1 MDDGSRPLDAD
12 VQLDRWLREEVE
24 MPAPDRLLEDVFA
37 RTESARQVH
46 RGWRGRLVR
55 TGRSDGHAGVARLQR
70 GLAGMAAVV
79 VVGLI
84 GVSIG
89 TRLEPGVSGTSA
101 TPTPTVSTG
110 SPAPT
115 SSLRIQ
121 RTHAT
126 CGQRYSDLVALD
138 ATATRA
144 SAWVTCGPDSDEIV
158 LGTDTVT
165 RRPGLGAVAADGA
178 AEWAVKGDSVVQL
191 NPDRSIARS
200 VRIGTPA
207 AIAAGSGVVWALD
220 VLTGTLHSIGTAGI
234 ERSVTPVPGGR
245 PIALT
250 IAAGSLWVLDQ
261 TGAQVL
267 RLDVHDGHRTLV
279 IPVAAN
285 PVILVSAAG
294 ALYVASPATETI
306 VRIDPSSGTATT
318 LRPDLGEDGHLDALG
333 GSSTALL
340 LGSRSGVYRL
350 DPATTAPSLVGIG
363 PGYVDAVGL
372 SGSTILVLTD
382 GFLSEAELP

>member
-1 MDDGSRPLDAD
+1 
-12 VQLDRWLREEVE
+12 
-24 MPAPDRLLEDVFA
+24 
-37 RTESARQVH
+37 
-46 RGWRGRLVR
+46 
-55 TGRSDGHAGVARLQR
+55 
-70 GLAGMAAVV
+70 
-79 VVGLI
+79 
-84 GVSIG
+84 
-89 TRLEPGVSGTSA
+89 
-101 TPTPTVSTG
+101 
-110 SPAPT
+110 
-115 SSLRIQ
+115 
-121 RTHAT
+121 
-126 CGQRYSDLVALD
+126 
-138 ATATRA
+138 
-144 SAWVTCGPDSDEIV
+144 VTCGPDSDEIV

-191 NPDRSIARS
+191 NLDRSIARS
-200 VRIGTPA
+200 VRIGTPSA
-207 AIAAGSGVVWALD
+207 VAAGSDVVWALD

-261 TGAQVL
+261 TGAQLL
-267 RLDVHDGHRTLV
+267 RLDAHDGHRTLA

-285 PVILVSAAG
+285 PTILVSAAG

-306 VRIDPSSGTATT
+306 VRIDPSRGTATT
-318 LRPDLGEDGHLDALG
+318 LRPDLGADGHLDALG

-350 DPATTAPSLVGIG
+350 DPATTALSLVGIA

-382 GFLSEAELP
+382 GSLSEAELP